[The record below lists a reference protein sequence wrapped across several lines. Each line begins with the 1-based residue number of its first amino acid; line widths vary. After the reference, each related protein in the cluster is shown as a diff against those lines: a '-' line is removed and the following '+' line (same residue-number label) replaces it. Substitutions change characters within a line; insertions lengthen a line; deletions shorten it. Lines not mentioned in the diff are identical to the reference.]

1 LGLPLGL
8 SDLNCWRCLLVRV
21 LVRKKLMT
29 WALRSPFWKI
39 RLRVLMIPKKITKAA
54 VYFAGRGCY
63 PVSYSALINRDR

>member
-1 LGLPLGL
+1 
-8 SDLNCWRCLLVRV
+8 VRV